1 MGLLANDLLG
11 FHIRYHCD
19 NFLATVDR
27 ELEIRVDR
35 ERSSVF
41 HHNGVET
48 LVRPFPISTDFT
60 GLSLQVTSEEI
71 RREAQRFQE
80 RYGLHERHICVG
92 VDRIDYTK
100 GIPERLHALDR
111 LFTKYPQYRHQV
123 VFLQAG
129 PESRIHIRR
138 YKELNDEVSRLVEE
152 INWRH
157 GDSDWTPIIL
167 LREHLSL
174 PRVLALYTLAEV
186 CIVSSLHDGMNLVA
200 KEYVAARS
208 DGNGVLVLS
217 RFTGAAR
224 ELHQALLINPYNTE
238 DFADTLAKALEMDLG
253 ERRVRMEALR
263 ETVANN
269 NIYRWAGKV
278 LSTLLTLQ
286 GSRCLTQDREEE
298 GNIAHSYNEQTR
310 SAGGMNL
317 EE

>member
-1 MGLLANDLLG
+1 
-11 FHIRYHCD
+11 
-19 NFLATVDR
+19 
-27 ELEIRVDR
+27 LEVRLDR

-48 LVRPFPISTDFT
+48 LVRPFPISTDFA
-60 GLSLQVTSEEI
+60 GLSLQVTGEQVRYEA
-71 RREAQRFQE
+71 RRFRE
-80 RYGLHERHICVG
+80 RYALHNRLICVG

-111 LFTKYPQYRHQV
+111 LFTKYPQYRRHV

-129 PESRIHIRR
+129 PESRIHLNR
-138 YKELNDEVSRLVEE
+138 YKELNEEVSRLVEE

-157 GDSDWTPIIL
+157 GDDDWVPIIL

-174 PRVLALYTLAEV
+174 PLVLALYALAEV

-224 ELHQALLINPYNTE
+224 ELQQALLINPYDTE
-238 DFADTLAKALEMDLG
+238 DFCDTLVRALEMDLG
-253 ERRVRMEALR
+253 ERRTRMGALR

-278 LSTLLTLQ
+278 LSTLFTLQ
-286 GSRCLTQDREEE
+286 DSRCLTQEKDE
-298 GNIAHSYNEQTR
+298 GNGILLAPI
-310 SAGGMNL
+310 MNNLGAL
-317 EE
+317 EN